1 MKFAT
6 LFLFILLDYSAND
19 MIGVEDNSY
28 REIVTFLGPLGGPK
42 GALRGSPKKKKVLE
56 RGVQKNRDHL
66 ISLNILVSK
75 YQKKIRF
82 PRNFSESK
90 IFLKSTTFFTFHGD
104 LIADL
109 IKSNFPLSLDF
120 FIPKCHNKSRWQL
133 LLEINHNSGPL
144 RDSKGGPRGPRQKKK
159 GS

>member
-1 MKFAT
+1 M
-6 LFLFILLDYSAND
+6 FILLDYSAND

-66 ISLNILVSK
+66 ISLDILVSK
-75 YQKKIRF
+75 YKKKICF
-82 PRNFSESK
+82 LPNF
-90 IFLKSTTFFTFHGD
+90 FKSMTLFTIHGD

-109 IKSNFPLSLDF
+109 IK
-120 FIPKCHNKSRWQL
+120 
-133 LLEINHNSGPL
+133 
-144 RDSKGGPRGPRQKKK
+144 
-159 GS
+159 